1 MFAGTLVAVG
11 WLRLCFHCW
20 GHKFDPWLRS
30 YDRTC
35 FSAKKP
41 KHKVNKNLKKFHIEK
56 IFFKKAGNRAVG
68 EGKGTPDWEGGVQ
81 EFWMKDVVQVVPGY
95 VCRGRFS
102 VILCKRK

>member
-1 MFAGTLVAVG
+1 MIAHASLPKNQNIKQKQ
-11 WLRLCFHCW
+11 CC
-20 GHKFDPWLRS
+20 
-30 YDRTC
+30 
-35 FSAKKP
+35 KK
-41 KHKVNKNLKKFHIEK
+41 KKKVNKNLKKFHIEK